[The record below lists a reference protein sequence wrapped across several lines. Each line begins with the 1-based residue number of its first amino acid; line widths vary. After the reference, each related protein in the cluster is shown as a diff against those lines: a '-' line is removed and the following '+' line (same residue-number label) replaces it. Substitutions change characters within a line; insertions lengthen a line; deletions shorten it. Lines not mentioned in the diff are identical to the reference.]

1 LAERQDKE
9 GDLLKILANPVSV
22 LLAIS
27 ALAILIRLL
36 VNSLSTPR
44 LQNTEVIEWVDWRG
58 RLRRIVI
65 HRRVD

>member
-1 LAERQDKE
+1 MVERQDKE
-9 GDLLKILANPVSV
+9 GDLLKILVSPVSV

-27 ALAILIRLL
+27 ALMILIRLL
-36 VNSLSTPR
+36 ANSLSTPR

>member
-1 LAERQDKE
+1 MVERQDKE
-9 GDLLKILANPVSV
+9 GDLLKILVSPVSV

-27 ALAILIRLL
+27 ALMILIRLL
-36 VNSLSTPR
+36 ANSLSTSR

>member
-1 LAERQDKE
+1 LVERQDKE
-9 GDLLKILANPVSV
+9 GDLLKILVSPVSV

-27 ALAILIRLL
+27 ALMILIRLL
-36 VNSLSTPR
+36 ANSLSTSR

>member
-1 LAERQDKE
+1 LVERQDKE
-9 GDLLKILANPVSV
+9 GDLLKILVSPVSV

-27 ALAILIRLL
+27 ALMILIRLL
-36 VNSLSTPR
+36 ANSLSTPR